1 MPIITISL
9 FSGRNQREKDRLA
22 EAITQSTCQI
32 LKIDKKEVIIVF
44 QEGSHGNW
52 YSGGVRIWIRA
63 FKRRKNKIT
72 RWNTNSGKLS
82 EDPIVT
88 QLRLADE
95 EILEQMEKTGMN
107 FGEYNALVS
116 KRHKLYL
123 KYEKLA
129 TDNTT
134 RYLISTI
141 RQNILSQ
148 IKISVLEAEIVKLTI
163 RVENLEK
170 KT

>member
-1 MPIITISL
+1 M
-9 FSGRNQREKDRLA
+9 
-22 EAITQSTCQI
+22 
-32 LKIDKKEVIIVF
+32 
-44 QEGSHGNW
+44 
-52 YSGGVRIWIRA
+52 
-63 FKRRKNKIT
+63 
-72 RWNTNSGKLS
+72 S

-95 EILEQMEKTGMN
+95 ELLEQMEKTGTN
-107 FGEYNALVS
+107 FGEYNALVT

-123 KYEKLA
+123 KYEKRA
-129 TDNTT
+129 TNNAT

-148 IKISVLEAEIVKLTI
+148 IKISVLEAEIIKLTI
-163 RVENLEK
+163 RMDNLET